1 MGIRS
6 LLRKVFGR
14 SAEPVPEMT
23 DATSASV
30 PSQAERTPLDV
41 AAELVAASF
50 DNPTVPPQSAPRDRE
65 PGTLLTAPAPD
76 PTVPE
81 ARRPLQPSVQQDA
94 ADAPAAK
101 PEVVTAEADAPAAE
115 PVAETPAAEPQPEAE
130 VAAEPEPEVV
140 TAEADAPVA
149 QPEVATAEAEPEV
162 VSAEAEIPQAE
173 AEVVTAEADAP
184 AAEPEVV
191 APEAEAVTEPEAAE
205 IEVVTAEVVEPEAV
219 APEAE
224 AEASVEAEAAA
235 EAEAPVAEPEIVA
248 EVVPAE
254 ADAPVAEPEVVSA
267 EADAPAG
274 EPVAEA
280 PAAEP
285 QPEAEAEVA
294 AEPEPEVVT
303 AEADAPA
310 AEPEVVASEAEAV
323 TEPEAA
329 EADAPVAEPEIVAE
343 VVEAEPEAVAP
354 KPEAEAP
361 VEAAAEPVV
370 EAAPEPE
377 IATEPPA
384 EAEAALAEAADGG
397 PARAL
402 GVVKR
407 QAPGIVGA
415 YKAAGQVLRGKG
427 KAGARAKVYL
437 VLDRSG
443 SMRPFYK
450 DGSAQHLADHALA
463 LAAHLDD
470 EATVHTV
477 FFSTD
482 VDGTADLAL
491 DAHDGTWVEARH
503 AELGRMGRTSYHV
516 AVEAVVERY
525 HKDGGEGP
533 ALVVFQTDGAPD
545 SVRPAKQALAD
556 AAASAPGVHWQF
568 VAFGDHD
575 AKAFDFLRKL
585 DAENAGFFHAG
596 PAPAELTSAA
606 LVKGLLQSF

>member
-14 SAEPVPEMT
+14 SAEPVPETT
-23 DATSASV
+23 DGGSAAV

-81 ARRPLQPSVQQDA
+81 ARRPMPGSVQQEPPA
-94 ADAPAAK
+94 AAK
-101 PEVVTAEADAPAAE
+101 PVAEPEPVAAEAEPEEVTAEPVAEAVVAEPAAEAVVEAAAEAAVEPAVEAEAEVVAEAEAEAPAPEAVVEAVAEPVAEVRPEAEAPVAEVVAAEAESPGAEPVVEPEPEAAAAEVIAAEEAAGEAVAEPVAAEAEAPAPETVDEPEVAAEPVAEAEPEVPAEPVAEPEVEVEVEVEVVAAEAEAPAAE
-115 PVAETPAAEPQPEAE
+115 PVAE
-130 VAAEPEPEVV
+130 
-140 TAEADAPVA
+140 
-149 QPEVATAEAEPEV
+149 
-162 VSAEAEIPQAE
+162 
-173 AEVVTAEADAP
+173 
-184 AAEPEVV
+184 
-191 APEAEAVTEPEAAE
+191 
-205 IEVVTAEVVEPEAV
+205 IED
-219 APEAE
+219 
-224 AEASVEAEAAA
+224 
-235 EAEAPVAEPEIVA
+235 IV
-248 EVVPAE
+248 
-254 ADAPVAEPEVVSA
+254 
-267 EADAPAG
+267 
-274 EPVAEA
+274 
-280 PAAEP
+280 
-285 QPEAEAEVA
+285 
-294 AEPEPEVVT
+294 
-303 AEADAPA
+303 
-310 AEPEVVASEAEAV
+310 
-323 TEPEAA
+323 
-329 EADAPVAEPEIVAE
+329 
-343 VVEAEPEAVAP
+343 
-354 KPEAEAP
+354 
-361 VEAAAEPVV
+361 AEPVV
-370 EAAPEPE
+370 EVEDVVAEVGADG
-377 IATEPPA
+377 PA
-384 EAEAALAEAADGG
+384 HALA
-397 PARAL
+397 
-402 GVVKR
+402 VVKR
-407 QAPGIVGA
+407 QAPGVAGA

-482 VDGTADLAL
+482 VDGTADLTL
-491 DAHDGTWVEARH
+491 DAHDGAWVEARH
-503 AELGRMGRTSYHV
+503 AELGHMGRTSYHR
-516 AVEAVVERY
+516 AVEQVIERY
-525 HKDGGEGP
+525 QKDGGDHP

-585 DAENAGFFHAG
+585 DAGNAGFFHAG
-596 PAPAELTSAA
+596 PAPAELTSTA

>member
-1 MGIRS
+1 
-6 LLRKVFGR
+6 
-14 SAEPVPEMT
+14 MT
-23 DATSASV
+23 DATSAAV

-65 PGTLLTAPAPD
+65 PGTLLTATAPD

-81 ARRPLQPSVQQDA
+81 ARRPQP
-94 ADAPAAK
+94 
-101 PEVVTAEADAPAAE
+101 DAPAAE
-115 PVAETPAAEPQPEAE
+115 AKPEA
-130 VAAEPEPEVV
+130 
-140 TAEADAPVA
+140 
-149 QPEVATAEAEPEV
+149 
-162 VSAEAEIPQAE
+162 
-173 AEVVTAEADAP
+173 
-184 AAEPEVV
+184 AAEPEVEAATAEAV
-191 APEAEAVTEPEAAE
+191 EPEAEVVAA
-205 IEVVTAEVVEPEAV
+205 AEVVE
-219 APEAE
+219 
-224 AEASVEAEAAA
+224 
-235 EAEAPVAEPEIVA
+235 A
-248 EVVPAE
+248 EV
-254 ADAPVAEPEVVSA
+254 
-267 EADAPAG
+267 
-274 EPVAEA
+274 
-280 PAAEP
+280 
-285 QPEAEAEVA
+285 
-294 AEPEPEVVT
+294 
-303 AEADAPA
+303 
-310 AEPEVVASEAEAV
+310 
-323 TEPEAA
+323 
-329 EADAPVAEPEIVAE
+329 VAE
-343 VVEAEPEAVAP
+343 VVEAEAQTPAPEPEAEAVAP
-354 KPEAEAP
+354 VVAEPEVQPEPEVVAEALAAEAQTPEVEPVADVTEAEPVVEVTVETEPEPEVVAEP
-361 VEAAAEPVV
+361 VAEIVEAAAEP
-370 EAAPEPE
+370 EAEPE
-377 IATEPPA
+377 AVAEVAAETEPEAVAEPVAALVEVAA
-384 EAEAALAEAADGG
+384 EAEAEPVVEVVAQPEAAVVVADVEGPAAEAGG
-397 PARAL
+397 PAHAL
-402 GVVKR
+402 ADVKR
-407 QAPGIVGA
+407 TAPGVAAA

-463 LAAHLDD
+463 LAAHLDG

-482 VDGTADLAL
+482 VDGTADLTL
-491 DAHDGTWVEARH
+491 DAHDDAWVEARH

-525 HKDGGEGP
+525 QKDGGEGP

-606 LVKGLLQSF
+606 LAKGLLQSF